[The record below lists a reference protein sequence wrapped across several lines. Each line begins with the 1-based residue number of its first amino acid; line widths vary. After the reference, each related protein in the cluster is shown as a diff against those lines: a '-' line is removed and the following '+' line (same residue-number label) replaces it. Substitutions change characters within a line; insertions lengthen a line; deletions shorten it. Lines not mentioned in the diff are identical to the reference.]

1 MANIIVVGS
10 VNMDLV
16 IRTPRLPLLGETIL
30 GENLAM
36 VGGGKGA
43 NQAVACARLGAEV
56 SFIGRVGQDDFGNT
70 LLKNLKKEGID
81 CEGVTVSKDIN
92 TGVALITVVKEGDNS
107 IVVSPGANM
116 LLSPQDI
123 TSQKDK
129 FKHSQASLFQLEVPL
144 KTLEESLRLSKKHG
158 LLTILDPAPFTEI
171 PDSFLKLIDI
181 LVPNS
186 IELHQMSGLDD
197 IEKAALS
204 LVQRGVKTVV
214 VTAGA
219 DGAILFENSYI
230 SRVKGPAIS
239 PVDTTGAGDAF
250 AGAMAVILSE
260 GKSTEEAIGFANC
273 AGALAC
279 TILGAQ
285 TSLPFREDVERLY
298 RQTYRS

>member
-1 MANIIVVGS
+1 M
-10 VNMDLV
+10 
-16 IRTPRLPLLGETIL
+16 
-30 GENLAM
+30 
-36 VGGGKGA
+36 
-43 NQAVACARLGAEV
+43 
-56 SFIGRVGQDDFGNT
+56 
-70 LLKNLKKEGID
+70 
-81 CEGVTVSKDIN
+81 
-92 TGVALITVVKEGDNS
+92 ALITVVKEGDNS

-116 LLSPQDI
+116 LLSPRDI

-144 KTLEESLRLSKKHG
+144 KTLEEGLRLSKKHG

-181 LVPNS
+181 LVPNT

-197 IEKAALS
+197 MEKAALS

-219 DGAILFENSYI
+219 DGAILFKNSYI